1 MSESPRK
8 TVRKPSESIDTTLS
22 KFWLGLPDGTT
33 QAFRFRGGE
42 VTVLRQGTRM
52 TFSSGTTVF
61 TLENKTIAAQRT
73 RGPKEHDVPSRD
85 YYELSVNG
93 VAQSMEE
100 GAERE
105 PTGMGKLIL
114 SLIEAYQA
122 DTDKHEAVD
131 VLGSVTDAISRE
143 AHRRAVYA
151 ATPDKGRNH

>member
-1 MSESPRK
+1 MIGSPRNTERK
-8 TVRKPSESIDTTLS
+8 TTVSIDTTLS
-22 KFWLGLPDGTT
+22 KFWLDLPDGTT

-52 TFSSGTTVF
+52 IFSSGTTVF
-61 TLENKTIAAQRT
+61 TLDNKTIEAHRT
-73 RGPKEHDVPSRD
+73 KGPKEHEVPSRD
-85 YYELSVNG
+85 FYILSVNG
-93 VAQSMEE
+93 VAQSMEA

-131 VLGSVTDAISRE
+131 VLGSVTDAISTE
-143 AHRRAVYA
+143 AHRRAVSA